1 MPVQMK
7 EDESEGEVSIILRR
21 LSKTLQEM
29 SLENSE
35 KVSNLVNLMDMISL
49 LIHLSWNNIITMR
62 KSNSDFAS
70 L

>member
-1 MPVQMK
+1 MK